1 MSPEILGPW
10 ANFGLAGLVICALFL
25 TLWKGFG
32 TVVLK
37 ILDLH
42 QTERKEWRE
51 SFERVCVQFDARHS
65 ESNELLRDLTKVISE
80 ANNRRR
86 QFDPQP

>member
-1 MSPEILGPW
+1 MPPDMLGPW

-32 TVVLK
+32 TVVMK

-42 QTERKEWRE
+42 QTERQEWRQ
-51 SFERVCVQFDARHS
+51 SFERVSGQADARQA
-65 ESNELLRDLTKVISE
+65 ESNELLRDLTTAISDIK
-80 ANNRRR
+80 RT
-86 QFDPQP
+86 P